1 MGESPLFLC
10 SKRWCVVM
18 AADLEKLRETA
29 DRVAGSYGLEIVDVE
44 LVGGGKHRVLRVS
57 IEKDAAGRA
66 RLATEAKAAAERGE
80 TADDGAVPSAVLR
93 GELSAEH
100 LSGVTHEDC
109 ERFSHDFGTVID
121 VEDLVRGAEYLLEV
135 SSPGLDRRLSRQVD
149 YERFEGSLVKLQTF
163 QPVAGNRHWQGRLTA
178 VHQGR
183 ITLDRSAIQ
192 AKGKAR
198 KAPAGGDALVEI
210 ELANIE
216 KAQLIPEF

>member
-1 MGESPLFLC
+1 
-10 SKRWCVVM
+10 M

-29 DRVAGSYGLEIVDVE
+29 DHVAGSYGLEVVDVE

-57 IEKDAAGRA
+57 LEKNAEGRA
-66 RLATEAKAAAERGE
+66 RLAAEAKAAAERGDE
-80 TADDGAVPSAVLR
+80 ADDEGLVPAAVLR

-100 LSGVTHEDC
+100 LSGITHEDC

-121 VEDLVRGAEYLLEV
+121 VEDLVPGGEYLLEV
-135 SSPGLDRRLSRQVD
+135 SSPGLDRRLSRRAD
-149 YERFEGSLVKLQTF
+149 YERFQGSLVKLQTF
-163 QPVAGNRHWQGRLTA
+163 QPVAGNRHWQGRLMA
-178 VHQGR
+178 VHPGR

-192 AKGKAR
+192 PKGKAK
-198 KAPAGGDALVEI
+198 KAAAGGDALVEI